1 MTTQITFTA
10 PILLPSDPSTA
21 LQAATKQYVDN
32 NYVPDART
40 VSAGTGLSGGGAL
53 SANQTISASFGT
65 TSGTICQGNDS
76 RVTGAAPAASPSFT
90 GTASFGGAMVQTP
103 VALTDAST
111 IAVNAALGNTFR
123 VTLGA
128 SRIMG
133 APSNATD
140 GQMILFAIKQPSSG
154 GPFTITT
161 WTTGTGGY
169 EFGTD
174 VTSPTLSTTA
184 SKTDYI
190 GFIYSS
196 SASLWHC
203 LAWARGY

>member
-1 MTTQITFTA
+1 MTTQFTFTA
-10 PILLPSDPSTA
+10 PILLPADPTLA
-21 LQAATKQYVDN
+21 LQASTKQYADTK
-32 NYVPDART
+32 VPSTRN
-40 VSAGTGLSGGGAL
+40 VNSGTGLSGGGAL
-53 SANQTISASFGT
+53 SGDLTLAVSYGT
-65 TSGTICQGNDS
+65 TSGTAAQGNDT
-76 RVTGAAPAASPSFT
+76 RITGAAPAASPSFT
-90 GTASFGGAMVQTP
+90 GTSTFGGAMVQTP

-111 IAVNAALGNTFR
+111 IAVNAALGNMFR

-184 SKTDYI
+184 SKVDYV
-190 GFIYSS
+190 GFIYNS

>member
-1 MTTQITFTA
+1 MTTQRTFTA
-10 PILLPSDPSTA
+10 PILLPGDPTLA
-21 LQAATKQYVDN
+21 LQASTKQYVDN
-32 NYVPDART
+32 NYVPTTRT
-40 VSAGTGLSGGGAL
+40 VSSGTGLTGGGAL

-103 VALTDAST
+103 VTLTDATT

-123 VTLGA
+123 VTLTT
-128 SRIMG
+128 SRTMG

-140 GQMILFAIKQPSSG
+140 GQMILFSIKQPSSG
-154 GPFTITT
+154 GGATIT
-161 WTTGTGGY
+161 WTSSTGGY

-174 VTSPTLSTTA
+174 VTSPTLTTTNN
-184 SKTDYI
+184 KIDYV